1 MDDNSLGNFRSDV
14 SNLSDDEET
23 GDADIQASMYH
34 QEINTLKIEK
44 LSQRITIISVIIP
57 CIIIAILAFAY
68 IDMKER
74 VVDVDQT
81 QGSQVAKIAKAL
93 EEKLNALD
101 VRIAKATFDLD
112 EKLALIEKKSQAL
125 ENQAARMSS
134 TKADSKS
141 VEKALAKL
149 AKLEKQIKAN
159 AGQDKSTLAAMERI
173 NRQLQAGIKEN
184 NVQFKSKSDQ
194 IKDEIQLFKEEFD
207 ARLLELSA
215 YEQQI
220 AELTKTTSL
229 YDKKLKTLNQEIGA
243 DTDKKLAQ
251 VRQALERKI
260 KAAAASPVAAPAKPK
275 ASTPKAPAAPA
286 PQPAAQAAPKPPASQ
301 GDSGISEENLT
312 E

>member
-14 SNLSDDEET
+14 SNLSDDEDT
-23 GDADIQASMYH
+23 GDADIQATMYH

-243 DTDKKLAQ
+243 DTDKKLDQ

-260 KAAAASPVAAPAKPK
+260 KAAVASPVAAPAKPK

-286 PQPAAQAAPKPPASQ
+286 PQPAAQAAPKAPASQ
-301 GDSGISEENLT
+301 GSSGISEENLT